1 MLPIIGVPTT
11 IQQGMAQ
18 YRDLFCRDEG
28 FEHVG
33 RYVTGL
39 ILSPNKTLQ
48 GIYDA
53 QVWQAGTKPSRRAM
67 HAAVFEA
74 GWDADAVMR
83 RHRTEVA
90 RDHRGP
96 GRAVL
101 SLDWTY
107 AHHDRGPQI
116 WGVKKR
122 WDQVEGRY
130 ALYQT
135 VVTAVIANRALLD
148 GVDVVVQQPDVQEEE
163 AAYLR
168 ETVQESYT
176 QMEEARGRLLE
187 LVHHLLHRLAYK
199 KRTEIALA
207 IVQQLEQEGQF
218 PQAHYAFDNGL
229 LTLELTRYLE
239 SVDKHWVSEVEC
251 SRHIQWA
258 GQWQRVDAVAAQLRH
273 HHPESFRP
281 VRVRCR
287 NGETKTFWA
296 FTKTVRLKRY
306 GRKRLVIVHET
317 ESLTD
322 PPRFLLTDA
331 LHWESGRVI
340 ETWSYRWASEIFHE
354 FGKQVTGL
362 EAAQVRKEEAV
373 TRHFRLSCIAQS
385 LLQRAPVCPSE
396 SERFAF
402 AQGAMTIGQKARA
415 IAREALEGLLRF
427 AASLLAR
434 GHRCEH
440 ILELLLPA

>member
-1 MLPIIGVPTT
+1 
-11 IQQGMAQ
+11 MAK

-53 QVWQAGTKPSRRAM
+53 QVWQAGPKPSRRAM

-83 RHRTEVA
+83 RHRAEIA
-90 RDHRGP
+90 RDHRGH

-122 WDQVEGRY
+122 WDQVERRY

-148 GVDVVVQQPDVQEEE
+148 GVDVVVQQPDMQEEE
-163 AAYLR
+163 AAYLQ

-176 QMEEARGRLLE
+176 QMAEARGRLLE
-187 LVHHLLHRLAYK
+187 LVHHLLHRRAYK
-199 KRTEIALA
+199 KRTEIALE

-218 PQAHYAFDNGL
+218 PHAPDAFDNGL

-239 SVDKHWVSEVEC
+239 SVGKHWVSAVEC

-258 GQWQRVDAVAAQLRH
+258 GQWRRVDAVAAQLRYD
-273 HHPESFRP
+273 HPESFRP

-296 FTKTVRLKRY
+296 FTKTVRLKRD

-317 ESLTD
+317 VALTD
-322 PPRFLLTDA
+322 TPRFLLTDA

-362 EAAQVRKEEAV
+362 EAAQVRKAEAV
-373 TRHFRLSCIAQS
+373 TRHFRLSCVAQS
-385 LLQRAPVCPSE
+385 LLQRAPVSPSE

-402 AQGAMTIGQKARA
+402 AQGAITVGQKVRA

-434 GHRCEH
+434 GHKCEH
-440 ILELLLPA
+440 ILELVLPA